1 MKNRT
6 SAVFVTGCGRSGTTA
21 LRTALSSHPNLL
33 STGTENNIV
42 GDLLQTCDLN
52 ATVESRRISLQLS
65 EDSYESLFAQLIQ
78 DLIFPNSF
86 ENDDSL
92 RPMFATWITPES
104 AQRALKLFPKSQVV
118 LIVRDGIATVE
129 SRLAHHSFGKLSFE
143 SHCQKWAS
151 WTLLYEWAHDRD
163 DCMIVRH
170 QDLVTEAEA
179 TINSVIEFLDLP
191 SSAEPARILN
201 QNQFHP
207 TPADS
212 RPVWQNWSEHD
223 REIFVEICGQAMESL
238 GYPIV
243 WKSASI
249 S

>member
-1 MKNRT
+1 MKKTR
-6 SAVFVTGCGRSGTTA
+6 AVFATGCGRSGTTA
-21 LRTALSSHPNLL
+21 LRTALSSHPNLA

-52 ATVESRRISLQLS
+52 ATVESRRVSMQLS
-65 EDSYESLFAQLIQ
+65 EESHDSLFAQLIQ

-143 SHCQKWAS
+143 SQCQKWAS
-151 WTLLYEWAHDRD
+151 WALLYEWARDRD

-170 QDLVTEAEA
+170 EDLVAEAEA
-179 TINSVIEFLDLP
+179 TINSVIAFLDLP

-201 QNQFHP
+201 QNRFHP
-207 TPADS
+207 TPKDS
-212 RPVWQNWSEHD
+212 RPVWQNWSGRD
-223 REIFVEICGQAMESL
+223 REIFVEICGRAMDSL
-238 GYPIV
+238 GYRVPWV
-243 WKSASI
+243 KASL